1 MPETL
6 TMTAMP
12 PHPTIAPG
20 DHRAFMEYALDQAR
34 LSPQA
39 PTKFRVGAVLVDGDT
54 GRIISSGHSSELLPD
69 LPGDPDNLHAE
80 HCCLIKAAEHQDI
93 EETKVGQILPPNTVL
108 YTTMEPCNERLS
120 GYKSCVDRLLELR
133 NQIKLVYMGISEP
146 GAFLPSADGRKRLED
161 AGIEVRQIEGMQ
173 DRILEVATGGQR
185 DIVSLPENEA
195 IDGKDDWRTIVPG
208 RGLELVVRDLR
219 EAMPSFQELE
229 KSNFQPSLL
238 PYSLLVPVPAD
249 ISNDKPFS
257 ACKIQFSSIEGG
269 TIITIAHSHSVADGS
284 GTNELMRVL
293 AEETRRAQEHD
304 SLPQSTAETEA
315 LDNLP
320 TGMGLDRSFM
330 RTIASDIPFNINDH
344 PGYSWNPEPAAPN
357 HPFVATAPGVPVLI
371 RISPAGLA
379 RLRSDA
385 SSSRE
390 PGVLSIPI
398 STHDALAALMWRTV
412 LLIKSRRSEDAGAVP
427 LSTKTSLF
435 MPSDARRHLVGL
447 PASYVGNAVYQL
459 TAGPL
464 ELGTLLGAAGL
475 VEGARALRTA
485 INAVTVAPEKV
496 KSLMAMTNQRWI
508 PWAFLST
515 AETTGFPM
523 GTDWTGGPEVYG
535 YDWGSAFGGKGGM
548 VRYRYPD
555 EAFNVVFPRL
565 PDGSAEVVVA
575 VLRDEVEVV
584 KGVEGFG
591 RYMEET

>member
-1 MPETL
+1 MSETS
-6 TMTAMP
+6 TMTPTP

-39 PTKFRVGAVLVDGDT
+39 PTKFCVGAVLVDGDT

-120 GYKSCVDRLLELR
+120 GYKSCVDRLLEVR
-133 NQIKLVYMGISEP
+133 NQIKLVYIGISEP

-185 DIVSLPENEA
+185 DIVSLSENEA

-208 RGLELVVRDLR
+208 PGLELVVRDLR

-249 ISNDKPFS
+249 NSNDKPFS

-304 SLPQSTAETEA
+304 SLPQSTAEA
-315 LDNLP
+315 PDNLP
-320 TGMGLDRSFM
+320 TEMGLDRSFM
-330 RTIASDIPFNINDH
+330 RNIASDIPFDINDH
-344 PGYSWNPEPAAPN
+344 PGYSWNPDPAPPN
-357 HPFVATAPGVPVLI
+357 HPFVATAPEAPVLI

-379 RLRSDA
+379 RLKSDA

-390 PGVLSIPI
+390 PGVPSIPI

-412 LLIKSRRSEDAGAVP
+412 LLIKSRRSEDAKAVP
-427 LSTKTSLF
+427 LETKTSLF

-575 VLRDEVEVV
+575 VLADEVEVV
-584 KGVEGFG
+584 KGAEGFG

>member
-1 MPETL
+1 
-6 TMTAMP
+6 
-12 PHPTIAPG
+12 
-20 DHRAFMEYALDQAR
+20 
-34 LSPQA
+34 
-39 PTKFRVGAVLVDGDT
+39 
-54 GRIISSGHSSELLPD
+54 
-69 LPGDPDNLHAE
+69 
-80 HCCLIKAAEHQDI
+80 
-93 EETKVGQILPPNTVL
+93 
-108 YTTMEPCNERLS
+108 
-120 GYKSCVDRLLELR
+120 
-133 NQIKLVYMGISEP
+133 
-146 GAFLPSADGRKRLED
+146 
-161 AGIEVRQIEGMQ
+161 
-173 DRILEVATGGQR
+173 
-185 DIVSLPENEA
+185 VSLPENEA
-195 IDGKDDWRTIVPG
+195 INGKDDWRTIVPG
-208 RGLELVVRDLR
+208 RGLELVVGDLR

-238 PYSLLVPVPAD
+238 PYSLFVPVPAD
-249 ISNDKPFS
+249 IGNDKPFS

-293 AEETRRAQEHD
+293 AEETLRAQEHD

-320 TGMGLDRSFM
+320 AGMGLDRSFM
-330 RTIASDIPFNINDH
+330 RNIASDIPFDINDH

-357 HPFVATAPGVPVLI
+357 HPFVATAPEVPVLI

-379 RLRSDA
+379 RLKSDA

-390 PGVLSIPI
+390 PNVLSIPI

-412 LLIKSRRSEDAGAVP
+412 LLIKTRRSNEAKAVP
-427 LSTKTSLF
+427 LETKTSLF

-464 ELGTLLGAAGL
+464 ELGTLLGPAGL

-485 INAVTVAPEKV
+485 INAVTVKPEKV

-555 EAFNVVFPRL
+555 ETFNVVFPRL

-575 VLRDEVEVV
+575 VLPDEVEVV
-584 KGVEGFG
+584 KGAEGFG

>member
-1 MPETL
+1 MLIFLHWMHNTL
-6 TMTAMP
+6 F
-12 PHPTIAPG
+12 TIA
-20 DHRAFMEYALDQAR
+20 
-34 LSPQA
+34 
-39 PTKFRVGAVLVDGDT
+39 
-54 GRIISSGHSSELLPD
+54 
-69 LPGDPDNLHAE
+69 
-80 HCCLIKAAEHQDI
+80 AA
-93 EETKVGQILPPNTVL
+93 
-108 YTTMEPCNERLS
+108 Y
-120 GYKSCVDRLLELR
+120 
-133 NQIKLVYMGISEP
+133 
-146 GAFLPSADGRKRLED
+146 FPSAAHPFSNG
-161 AGIEVRQIEGMQ
+161 
-173 DRILEVATGGQR
+173 

-208 RGLELVVRDLR
+208 PGLELVVRDLR

-249 ISNDKPFS
+249 IGNDKPFS

-357 HPFVATAPGVPVLI
+357 HAFVATAPEVPVLI

-379 RLRSDA
+379 RLKSDA

-390 PGVLSIPI
+390 PGVPSIPI

-412 LLIKSRRSEDAGAVP
+412 LLIKSRRSEDARAVP
-427 LSTKTSLF
+427 MSTKTSLF

-464 ELGTLLGAAGL
+464 ELGTLLGPAGL

-535 YDWGSAFGGKGGM
+535 YDWGSAFGGSGGM

-575 VLRDEVEVV
+575 VLPDEVEVV
-584 KGVEGFG
+584 KGAEGFG